1 LGFRFIPHP
10 QELKKLI
17 NMKYIITESQY
28 KTIVESNKR
37 VEVFQELINNEFKEI
52 QDICNDDE
60 DEYNMCDSIPTIEY
74 ITVTDVESIS
84 SKYNPKIILKIN
96 IMYNFMRY
104 KDYSDFIQEFQYMI
118 RKSTGLPIDIKY
130 EVINLNT
137 DPQW

>member
-1 LGFRFIPHP
+1 
-10 QELKKLI
+10 
-17 NMKYIITESQY
+17 MKYIITESQY

>member
-1 LGFRFIPHP
+1 
-10 QELKKLI
+10 
-17 NMKYIITESQY
+17 MKYIITESQY

-37 VEVFQELINNEFKEI
+37 VEVFQELINKEFKEI
-52 QDICNDDE
+52 QDICNEDD
-60 DEYNMCDSIPTIEY
+60 DSYNMCYSIDTIEY

-84 SKYNPKIILKIN
+84 SEYNPKIILKIN

-104 KDYSDFIQEFQYMI
+104 KDYTDFIYEFQYMI
-118 RKSTGLPIDIKY
+118 RKSTGLPIDIQY